1 MPNKDFSAMLKYLR
15 NRSGLTQM
23 EIAKKLGVAK
33 STISMYENGQRE
45 PEFETLEALADYFN
59 VTMDFLLGRDMNNP
73 ATAMS
78 DGITNDERA
87 FVERFRRLS
96 SERKTLLLAQLQA
109 WQDI

>member
-1 MPNKDFSAMLKYLR
+1 MLKYLR

-23 EIAKKLGVAK
+23 DLAKKLGVAK

-59 VTMDFLLGRDMNNP
+59 VTMDFLLGRDVKNP
-73 ATAMS
+73 ATDTS

-87 FVERFRRLS
+87 FVERFRLLS
-96 SERKTLLLAQLQA
+96 SERKSLLLAQLQA